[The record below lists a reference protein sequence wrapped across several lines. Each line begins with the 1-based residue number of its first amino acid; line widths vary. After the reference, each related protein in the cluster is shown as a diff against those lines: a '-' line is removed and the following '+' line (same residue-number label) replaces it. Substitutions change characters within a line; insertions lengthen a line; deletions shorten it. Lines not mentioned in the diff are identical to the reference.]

1 MNFAVKIN
9 DGHFGARK
17 FWHSYLGR
25 LKYHNPAVSMTL
37 NRTNDQSGP
46 AILTVFFAPPAAP
59 MASPAPPLSTSITIS
74 PSQQMP
80 FDRTESIDMKH
91 KHESEILSRL
101 MSITNASPVLP
112 TPEEE
117 VEMLQMEDDRKTS
130 EQDALTMAQVYQ
142 KMKREKA
149 LLLQARGDVEKV
161 KAQA

>member
-1 MNFAVKIN
+1 
-9 DGHFGARK
+9 
-17 FWHSYLGR
+17 
-25 LKYHNPAVSMTL
+25 
-37 NRTNDQSGP
+37 
-46 AILTVFFAPPAAP
+46 
-59 MASPAPPLSTSITIS
+59 
-74 PSQQMP
+74 MP